1 MPTATDAEVAD
12 LLAGGE
18 LVPLGRISDS
28 SNGAILAEV
37 RGGGAE
43 LLAIY
48 KPIDAERPLWDYP
61 DGTLAGRERAAY
73 LVSAAGG
80 FGVVP
85 PTVLR
90 DGPFGRG
97 SVQQWI
103 GDPSEE
109 PELVVAVTTAR
120 EVPQGWRVVLRG
132 ETELGER
139 VVVSHADE
147 PAVRSTAVLD
157 ALINNS
163 DRKGG
168 HLLRS
173 RAWVRGVDHGVS
185 LGVEPKLRTVLW
197 GWAGEPAPDG
207 DLDRVRTIADLLDAA
222 GAEVLELADLLTRA
236 EIDALRARARR
247 LLDSG
252 RHPRPSPGWPSIPWP
267 AM

>member
-1 MPTATDAEVAD
+1 MPTATDADVAD

-18 LVPLGRISDS
+18 IVPLGRISDS
-28 SNGAILAEV
+28 SNGALLAEV
-37 RGGGAE
+37 RGGDAE

-48 KPIDAERPLWDYP
+48 KPVDAERPLWDYP
-61 DGTLAGRERAAY
+61 DGTLAARERAAY

-90 DGPFGRG
+90 DGPAGPG

-103 GDPSEE
+103 GDPREE
-109 PELVVAVTTAR
+109 PELVVAVTAAR
-120 EVPQGWRVVLRG
+120 EVPDGWRIVLRG

-168 HLLRS
+168 HLLR
-173 RAWVRGVDHGVS
+173 AGAGVRGVDHGVS

-197 GWAGEPAPDG
+197 GWAGEPVPDR
-207 DLDRVRTIADLLDAA
+207 DLDRVRLLADLLDGAA
-222 GAEVLELADLLTRA
+222 ATVLELADLLTRT
-236 EIDALRARARR
+236 EIEALRARAGR
-247 LLDSG
+247 LLDTG
-252 RHPRPSPGWPSIPWP
+252 RHPHPTPGWPSIPWP

>member
-1 MPTATDAEVAD
+1 MPTATDADTAD
-12 LLAGGE
+12 LLTRGD
-18 LVPLGRISDS
+18 LTPLARIADS
-28 SNGAILAEV
+28 SNGALLCEV
-37 RGGGAE
+37 SGGTAS

-48 KPIDAERPLWDYP
+48 KPVSAERPLWDYP

-90 DGPFGRG
+90 DGPHGLG
-97 SVQQWI
+97 SVQVWV
-103 GDPSEE
+103 GDPAEE
-109 PELVVAVTTAR
+109 PELVVAVTRAQ
-120 EVPQGWRVVLRG
+120 EVPDGWRIVLRG

-147 PAVRSTAVLD
+147 PAVRTTAVLD
-157 ALINNS
+157 ALLNNS

-168 HLLRS
+168 HLVRVEDG
-173 RAWVRGVDHGVS
+173 VRGFDHGVS

-197 GWAGEPAPDG
+197 GWAGEEVPE
-207 DLDRVRTIADLLDAA
+207 ADLARVEDALGRLRA
-222 GAEVLELADLLTRA
+222 GPVADELAGLLTAA
-236 EIDALRARARR
+236 EIRALRGRGDR
-247 LLDSG
+247 LVRS
-252 RHPRPSPGWPSIPWP
+252 RTHPSPQPGWPSIPWP